1 MTPTVRLS
9 LNYCIKWLTQFSAK
23 YLGVLAPDVTTSL
36 NDFTVEGMPAITLAL
51 KDIVTVLL
59 SGASFLLS
67 GYALW
72 VAQFNQGRL
81 EMT

>member
-1 MTPTVRLS
+1 
-9 LNYCIKWLTQFSAK
+9 
-23 YLGVLAPDVTTSL
+23 
-36 NDFTVEGMPAITLAL
+36 MPAITLAL